1 MIYFW
6 EINDVVNEVHNV
18 LASLREAGCGN
29 EIVLLKFKVKF
40 CLNQFLLIGVCKL
53 EH

>member
-6 EINDVVNEVHNV
+6 EINDVVNEVCNV

-29 EIVLLKFKVKF
+29 EIVLLKLKVRF
-40 CLNQFLLIGVCKL
+40 CLNQFCLGVCKL